1 MVHAP
6 KSWWLIGRDQ
16 SEIFTLFQLIC
27 KMRKNDLMSFH
38 SQINHATWSKKGL
51 KYYAIIK
58 LVLRNNEVNKI
69 IKLLLR
75 NSYHY
80 VIRTYPGT
88 LNRSLYSIPDSKN
101 RSSINIQKL
110 KQFRNVKMYE
120 KLKAEITKLS
130 IFFDSTNQSQ
140 LPAIKLKTFKSMDEL
155 KLTYRCKITEI
166 M

>member
-1 MVHAP
+1 M
-6 KSWWLIGRDQ
+6 
-16 SEIFTLFQLIC
+16 
-27 KMRKNDLMSFH
+27 
-38 SQINHATWSKKGL
+38 
-51 KYYAIIK
+51 
-58 LVLRNNEVNKI
+58 LRNNEVNII

-130 IFFDSTNQSQ
+130 NFFDSTNQSQ
-140 LPAIKLKTFKSMDEL
+140 LPAIRLKTFKSMDEL